1 MEAPMTPHSTPHR
14 SALALAGLLLIA
26 APDWAAA
33 CAMLTHR
40 SDTLAESDHQQ
51 AIFRVDD
58 QGGSTVEY
66 RVAWEGDPAAFGW
79 IIAVPDSVTAVE
91 DGDVARFEALTAQ
104 TAPRV
109 EREGEPEAAE
119 AGCACGPASKGDLA
133 GGFGDTGANGVDL
146 IDAGFTGTYSY
157 SLVSADDSGALTAF
171 LEADGFVL
179 DPGAAENIAA
189 YVADG
194 GWAFALLRV
203 ETADTG
209 GSLPPIRLRLS
220 DQRLV
225 FPARM
230 GMIDGDR
237 LLKTTWWVEG
247 PAAATL
253 DGWTSADLVT
263 LQIDDQ
269 DADEAFLDA
278 LLAVGSLQTGALR
291 TYVGDAEGGGTL
303 TRFDA
308 AVSARASAA
317 DARFRFADRGAFHA
331 TLEGRLRAAQGLA
344 LPMVGLGLGL
354 FWRARRRSAPS

>member
-1 MEAPMTPHSTPHR
+1 MTPHSTPHR

-26 APDWAAA
+26 APDRAAA

-51 AIFRVDD
+51 AIFSVND

-91 DGDVARFEALTAQ
+91 DGEVARFEALTAQ
-104 TAPRV
+104 TAPKV
-109 EREGEPEAAE
+109 ELEGDPEAGDAGGC
-119 AGCACGPASKGDLA
+119 GCAPLGAAKGDAA
-133 GGFGDTGANGVDL
+133 GGFGDTGANGVAL
-146 IDAGFTGTYSY
+146 IDAGFTGTYTY

-203 ETADTG
+203 ETADSG

-247 PAAATL
+247 PTAARL
-253 DGWTSADLVT
+253 DGWTSEDLVT

-269 DADEAFLDA
+269 DAEEAFLDA

-317 DARFRFADRGAFHA
+317 DARFTFADRGAFHA
-331 TLEGRLRAAQGLA
+331 TLEGRLRAARGVA
-344 LPMVGLGLGL
+344 LPLLGLGLGL
-354 FWRARRRSAPS
+354 VWRARRRSAVS